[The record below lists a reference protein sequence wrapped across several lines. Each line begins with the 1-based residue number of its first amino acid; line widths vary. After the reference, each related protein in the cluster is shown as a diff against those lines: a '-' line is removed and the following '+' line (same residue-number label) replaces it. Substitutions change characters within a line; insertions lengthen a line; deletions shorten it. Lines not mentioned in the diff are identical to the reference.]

1 MQAFIRFLIKQ
12 VAVVLLVSSC
22 FSSVMQAMSIHAPL
36 LVERGPLRYLFDFDE
51 PSGSRN
57 IKTWAAAYSRYASQ
71 AYKSE
76 VGTQTDELSRLF
88 FNESDFKLTEA
99 FPNCLI
105 LHNAEYYNP
114 LLRTVH
120 IHTKVDS
127 REMSIVFGG
136 RYAIPVYKDV
146 GRLGVRV
153 SVPLK
158 SVEIRRLDVDGV
170 PRGAEL
176 EEVMA
181 VSAQVIPRTG
191 TASSESR
198 VPMIR
203 MDFAEALVQSNK
215 NNPALNLSSL
225 TQEPKIGGQDISN
238 INFGD
243 ESALKSSVGRCIAVV
258 RSPLGFIPRPP
269 DVKNTAIITTLP
281 TSATPTATEIA
292 VADGTDAV
300 LPADGNAE
308 YKLAYRFE
316 TTGNPG
322 KYSKLADETTQDI
335 DERRARQRLK
345 EELWLIP
352 RIYFPAAGT
361 TGKITSSYTE
371 GGALKTLTDLS
382 SQVTENAFEWL
393 QDRGYVFEGSYNA
406 GLGDCSVD
414 FFYEHALSDKCYGEV
429 FVGAV
434 LPTAQDK
441 EDFSSPYRA
450 ALGNGKHWEMKL
462 GALLALQPFSS
473 LNIKA
478 DCAYT
483 CVIPRE
489 ETVRATFKGAR
500 VKNVGPLVQGYIG
513 WNYYVAR
520 LEATIFHLKARAI
533 SNTFGYEFF
542 YKERDALVFPRNNT
556 STWQG
561 RTFDVDGST
570 LRNEYP
576 LDASVATSNTDSV
589 AHRCKFETSFRITNQ
604 CEFCLGLG
612 YTFAGKNV
620 PKAIDGSLVLN
631 VLF

>member
-1 MQAFIRFLIKQ
+1 MQAFIRFFIKQ

-22 FSSVMQAMSIHAPL
+22 FSSVMQAVSFHAPL
-36 LVERGPLRYLFDFDE
+36 LIERGPLRYLFDFDE

-57 IKTWAAAYSRYASQ
+57 IKTWVAAYSRYASQ

-88 FNESDFKLTEA
+88 FNESDFKLTDA

-105 LHNAEYYNP
+105 LHNVEYYNP

-120 IHTKVDS
+120 IHSKVDN

-136 RYAIPVYKDV
+136 RYAVPVYKDV

-176 EEVMA
+176 EEVVA
-181 VSAQVIPRTG
+181 VAGQIVPRSGIVTNPPDRG
-191 TASSESR
+191 
-198 VPMIR
+198 VPMVR

-215 NNPALNLSSL
+215 NNPALNISSL
-225 TQEPKIGGQDISN
+225 TQHPKIGGQN
-238 INFGD
+238 IDNIDFSD
-243 ESALKSSVGRCIAVV
+243 KSAFVSSIGRCVAVV
-258 RSPLGFIPRPP
+258 RSPRGFIPRPP
-269 DVKNTAIITTLP
+269 DVKNTAIVTTFP
-281 TSATPTATEIA
+281 SSTTPTATEIA
-292 VADGTDAV
+292 AADGTDAV

-308 YKLAYRFE
+308 YKLVYRFE

-322 KYSKLADETTQDI
+322 KYSKLADDTTQDI
-335 DERRARQRLK
+335 DARRARQRLK

-352 RIYFPAAGT
+352 RVYYSDSALVGGF
-361 TGKITSSYTE
+361 SE
-371 GGALKTLTDLS
+371 GGAIKTLIDLS

-393 QDRGYVFEGSYNA
+393 SDRGFAFEGSYNA
-406 GLGDCSVD
+406 GFGDCSID

-434 LPTAQDK
+434 LPTAQEK

-462 GALLALQPFSS
+462 GGMLALQPFSS

-478 DCAYT
+478 DCAYA

-489 ETVRATFKGAR
+489 EAVRAAFKGAR

-561 RTFDVDGST
+561 RTFDVDGSV

-576 LDASVATSNTDSV
+576 LDASIATSNTDSV

-620 PKAIDGSLVLN
+620 PRAIDGSLVLN